1 MLQVVAS
8 LLYADS
14 GTPVEKMSDSE
25 APLLV
30 SYEGVEFSAEDK
42 PCNLLNGCASFKLK
56 ISQVVITN
64 SRPRPL
70 ERNFTFS
77 LEYLF
82 LLKVIEGFS
91 F

>member
-64 SRPRPL
+64 SRPL
-70 ERNFTFS
+70 ERDFTFS

-82 LLKVIEGFS
+82 LLKVIEGFL

>member
-56 ISQVVITN
+56 LSQVVIIIN
-64 SRPRPL
+64 SKPL
-70 ERNFTFS
+70 ERDITFS
-77 LEYLF
+77 LEFLS
-82 LLKVIEGFS
+82 LLKGIEGFL